1 MLRIDKRVLNQISY
15 KEKDLYPTI
24 ILLHES
30 HLRNQTTF
38 YGTPSVLY
46 NHFHTHL
53 TISRNKRTQ
62 FIQSLIRLVNNNVI
76 KIVSVNNAPYKN
88 TLRWNDTI
96 LFDCSNLT
104 HQPHKPFTVINSK
117 DIIKIVEC
125 TSMDFQTLLQ
135 VYINITSYFNNLDI
149 TRADKKEL
157 NLDMELYST
166 LPNISCY
173 ASLQTI
179 CDTRYSQ
186 DENGEHWIAINT
198 LYKAI
203 DALEELKLLST
214 IKPFKPK
221 GCDQNFTNHYC
232 YPRHTKLCQAIAN
245 MRVKRILY
253 QKKLTK

>member
-1 MLRIDKRVLNQISY
+1 MKNMFDNHIKLDKKVLAKISF
-15 KEKDLYPTI
+15 KEKDLYA
-24 ILLHES
+24 ILALLSLNRKEVT
-30 HLRNQTTF
+30 L
-38 YGTPSVLY
+38 TPSSLY
-46 NHFHTHL
+46 GLFL
-53 TISRNKRTQ
+53 DSSKASRNKRTQ
-62 FIQSLIRLVNNNVI
+62 FIQSIQRLADSKLI
-76 KIVSVNNAPYKN
+76 KISK
-88 TLRWNDTI
+88 TSKIRWNDLITYNCSSI
-96 LFDCSNLT
+96 L
-104 HQPHKPFTVINSK
+104 HKSKESHLSINPK